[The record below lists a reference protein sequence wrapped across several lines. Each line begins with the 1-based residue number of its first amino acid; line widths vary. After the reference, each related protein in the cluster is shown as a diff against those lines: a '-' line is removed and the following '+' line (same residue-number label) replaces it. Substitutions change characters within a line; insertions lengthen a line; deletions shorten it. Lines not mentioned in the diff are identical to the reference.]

1 MVDYNLANQSGAQF
15 RAELNLILAA
25 LQSCAFGA
33 TAPTT
38 TTAGQLWVDASG
50 ASPVLKIRNALNSGW
65 ILVGTL
71 AAGGF
76 ELAGT
81 SEAGRALRRDR
92 GGGDERAATVAA
104 QRTALGLGNGAT
116 LNVASLAEA
125 QAGADNATLMTP
137 LRVAQAIAALVAEVS
152 DLSADAMAPTIAG
165 DTVVLKHCSGGGSDT
180 LGLSKN
186 GNGTVYTT
194 LFGETA
200 LTATRTCA
208 LRVAFDQAR
217 SGDAN
222 TQRAA
227 VLRDGVVLQEWTTSL
242 ATWTARSLD
251 VTLAAGQTLCIRLG
265 ATGRTGGGSEGTTYT
280 SESLIRNV
288 RYLADQRS
296 LIGI

>member
-33 TAPTT
+33 LAPTT

-50 ASPVLKIRNALNSGW
+50 ASPTLKVRNALNTGW
-65 ILVGTL
+65 IAVGTL
-71 AAGGF
+71 ASAGF

-81 SEAGRALRRDR
+81 TEAGRALIA
-92 GGGDERAATVAA
+92 AATVAA
-104 QRTALGLGNGAT
+104 QRTALGLGAGAT
-116 LNVASLAEA
+116 LGLASLAQA
-125 QAGADNATLMTP
+125 QAGTDTATLMTP

-152 DLSADAMAPTIAG
+152 NLSADAMTPTIAG
-165 DTVVLKHCSGGGSDT
+165 DTVVLKHCSGGGSET
-180 LGLSKN
+180 LSLFKN
-186 GNGTVYTT
+186 GNGTIYTT
-194 LFGETA
+194 LLGETA
-200 LTATRTCA
+200 LTATRNCA

-217 SGDAN
+217 GGDAN

-251 VTLAAGQTLCIRLG
+251 VALTAGQTLCIRLG
-265 ATGRTGGGSEGTTYT
+265 ATGRSGGGSDGTNYS

>member
-25 LQSCAFGA
+25 LQSCAFGV
-33 TAPTT
+33 TPPTT

-50 ASPVLKIRNALNSGW
+50 ASPVLKIRNALNTGW
-65 ILVGTL
+65 IAVGTL
-71 AAGGF
+71 APGGF
-76 ELAGT
+76 ELAGS
-81 SEAGRALRRDR
+81 SEVGRALIA
-92 GGGDERAATVAA
+92 AATVAA
-104 QRTALGLGNGAT
+104 QRTGLGLGNGAT
-116 LNVASLAEA
+116 LNLASLAQA
-125 QAGADNATLMTP
+125 QAGTDNATLMTP

-152 DLSADAMAPTIAG
+152 NLSADAMAPTIAG

>member
-33 TAPTT
+33 TPPTT
-38 TTAGQLWVDASG
+38 TTAGQFWVDVSG

-65 ILVGTL
+65 ITLGTL
-71 AAGGF
+71 APGGF

-81 SEAGRALRRDR
+81 TEVGRALIA
-92 GGGDERAATVAA
+92 AATVAA
-104 QRTALGLGNGAT
+104 QRTALGLGTGAT
-116 LNVASLAEA
+116 LNLASLAHA
-125 QAGADNATLMTP
+125 QAGTDNATLMTP
-137 LRVAQAIAALVAEVS
+137 LRVAQAIATLVAEVS
-152 DLSADAMAPTIAG
+152 NLSADAMAPTIAG

-180 LGLSKN
+180 LSLSKN

-265 ATGRTGGGSEGTTYT
+265 ATGRSGGGSEGTTYT

>member
-38 TTAGQLWVDASG
+38 TTAGQVWVDAAG
-50 ASPVLKIRNALNSGW
+50 ASPVLNIRNALNTGW
-65 ILVGTL
+65 IALGAL
-71 AAGGF
+71 APGGF

-81 SEAGRALRRDR
+81 SEPGRALIA
-92 GGGDERAATVAA
+92 AATVAA

-116 LNVASLAEA
+116 LNLASLSQA
-125 QAGADNATLMTP
+125 QAGTDNATLMTP
-137 LRVAQAIAALVAEVS
+137 LRVAQAIAALVAAVS
-152 DLSADAMAPTIAG
+152 NLSADAMAPTIAA

-180 LGLSKN
+180 LSLSKT
-186 GNGTVYTT
+186 GTGTIYTT
-194 LFGETA
+194 LLGETA

-217 SGDAN
+217 GGDAN

-227 VLRDGVVLQEWTTSL
+227 VLREGVVLQEWTTSL

-251 VTLAAGQTLCIRLG
+251 VALTAGQTLCIRLG
-265 ATGRTGGGSEGTTYT
+265 ATGRTGGGSDGTNYS

>member
-38 TTAGQLWVDASG
+38 TTAGQVWVDAAG
-50 ASPVLKIRNALNSGW
+50 ASPVLNIRNALNTGW
-65 ILVGTL
+65 IALGAL
-71 AAGGF
+71 APGGF

-81 SEAGRALRRDR
+81 SEVGRALIV
-92 GGGDERAATVAA
+92 AATVAA
-104 QRTALGLGNGAT
+104 QRTALGLGNAAT
-116 LNVASLAEA
+116 LNLASLAQA
-125 QAGADNATLMTP
+125 QAGTDNATLMTP
-137 LRVAQAIAALVAEVS
+137 LRVAQAIAALV
-152 DLSADAMAPTIAG
+152 SAPASLLAGQMAPTVAA
-165 DTVVLKHCSGGGSDT
+165 DVVVLKHCTGGSSEAIS
-180 LGLSKN
+180 LSKS
-186 GNGTVYTT
+186 GTGTLYQT

-200 LTATRTCA
+200 LTATRDCA
-208 LRVAFDQAR
+208 LRVAFDHAR
-217 SGDAN
+217 GGDNN

-227 VLRDGVVLQEWTTSL
+227 VVRDGVVLQEWTTSL
-242 ATWTARSLD
+242 TTWTARSLD
-251 VTLAAGQTLCIRLG
+251 VTLTAGQTLCLRLG
-265 ATGRTGGGSEGTTYT
+265 ATGRRASDGTDYA

>member
-25 LQSCAFGA
+25 LQSCAFGT
-33 TAPTT
+33 TAPAT

-50 ASPVLKIRNALNSGW
+50 ADPVLKVRNALNTGW
-65 ILVGTL
+65 LAIGTL
-71 AAGGF
+71 ASGGF
-76 ELAGT
+76 ELVGT
-81 SEAGRALRRDR
+81 SEAGRALI
-92 GGGDERAATVAA
+92 AVATVPA
-104 QRTALGLGNGAT
+104 QRTALGLAAGAT
-116 LNVASLAEA
+116 AGLASLAQA
-125 QAGADNATLMTP
+125 QAGTDNTTLMTP
-137 LRVAQAIAALVAEVS
+137 VRVAQAIAALVAAVS
-152 DLSADAMAPTIAG
+152 NLSADAMAATVAG
-165 DTVVLKHCSGGGSDT
+165 DTVILKHCSGGGSDT
-180 LGLSKN
+180 LSLSKS
-186 GNGTVYTT
+186 GNGTVYET

-200 LTATRTCA
+200 LTATRDCA

-242 ATWTARSLD
+242 STWTARSLD
-251 VTLAAGQTLCIRLG
+251 VTLTAGQTLCLRLG
-265 ATGRTGGGSEGTTYT
+265 ATGRSTSGSEGTTYT
-280 SESLIRNV
+280 SQSLIRNV

>member
-81 SEAGRALRRDR
+81 SEAGRALIA
-92 GGGDERAATVAA
+92 AATVAA

-152 DLSADAMAPTIAG
+152 NLSADAMAPTIAG